1 MPVLRRG
8 RWARRAAVSQAARAR
23 AVTRCGR
30 VGARSRG
37 TVTRRPGGM
46 LRVTSAWRVPDPI
59 LESKP
64 QLLHKRHAAPALA
77 SHRGGQE
84 LRSDFWIE
92 TISDLPGPR
101 IYVVCVCGAR
111 RCRRRLAMHDR
122 ANAFQAAPVR
132 HGGRAHARTPT
143 YPRARMFPRVCPH
156 MRVRARSFATHA
168 HAHAQNTQLHNLLSL
183 EECEHLKSLGVM
195 TGMEKVCHTCAC
207 VCARASVRVYAC
219 LCARAYM

>member
-8 RWARRAAVSQAARAR
+8 PWARRAAVSQAARAR

-122 ANAFQAAPVR
+122 LPSRARAARRPSACAYTHVPASAHVSTR
-132 HGGRAHARTPT
+132 LSAYARARALIRNART
-143 YPRARMFPRVCPH
+143 RAR
-156 MRVRARSFATHA
+156 TKHA
-168 HAHAQNTQLHNLLSL
+168 AAQSL
-183 EECEHLKSLGVM
+183 ELGGV
-195 TGMEKVCHTCAC
+195 
-207 VCARASVRVYAC
+207 
-219 LCARAYM
+219 